1 MTDHSEFTV
10 GGFSVK
16 HLSTWHDALL
26 IDSRQLLKLLLIGM
40 HAGMRP
46 DNLGSIIETVVY
58 LYFWKTHFFCDV
70 KCETEQSKLYVST
83 GVR

>member
-1 MTDHSEFTV
+1 MPQVEIELLIMTDHSEFTV

-26 IDSRQLLKLLLIGM
+26 IDSRQLLKLLLFGM

-46 DNLGSIIETVVY
+46 DTV
-58 LYFWKTHFFCDV
+58 
-70 KCETEQSKLYVST
+70 
-83 GVR
+83 

>member
-10 GGFSVK
+10 GGFFVK

-26 IDSRQLLKLLLIGM
+26 IDSRQLLKLLVGM

-46 DNLGSIIETVVY
+46 DTV
-58 LYFWKTHFFCDV
+58 
-70 KCETEQSKLYVST
+70 
-83 GVR
+83 

>member
-1 MTDHSEFTV
+1 MPQVEIELLIMTDHSEFTV

-26 IDSRQLLKLLLIGM
+26 IDSRQLLKLLVGM

-46 DNLGSIIETVVY
+46 DTV
-58 LYFWKTHFFCDV
+58 
-70 KCETEQSKLYVST
+70 
-83 GVR
+83 

>member
-1 MTDHSEFTV
+1 MPQVEIELLIMTDHSELTV

-26 IDSRQLLKLLLIGM
+26 IDSRQLLKLKLVGM

-46 DNLGSIIETVVY
+46 DIV
-58 LYFWKTHFFCDV
+58 
-70 KCETEQSKLYVST
+70 
-83 GVR
+83 